1 MCLFSCLSSG
11 TKEPNGLIKRAG
23 GVLTQ
28 RARAM
33 RIHANLPK
41 NLSHEMY
48 RTAAYILN
56 RTPTKALG

>member
-1 MCLFSCLSSG
+1 MLYKLAPAS

-33 RIHANLPK
+33 RRHAHLLRSLLHK
-41 NLSHEMY
+41 MY

-56 RTPTKALG
+56 CIPTKALG